1 MGYRS
6 EVSLVITRELFGKMM
21 QEIPEETKEMI
32 SYAERFESKEDS
44 ILLYWDYIK
53 WYEDTYPINKF
64 HSFLKEAADYSSKY
78 QNHFHFIRLGEDR
91 DDNVE
96 LGSYHSNPFE
106 AVISR
111 SISIYSSGEN
121 VDVEAFI

>member
-6 EVSLVITRELFGKMM
+6 EVSLVLTRELFGKMLE
-21 QEIPEETKEMI
+21 EIPEETKEII
-32 SYAERFESKEDS
+32 SWADRFESADDA

-78 QNHFHFIRLGEDR
+78 QNHLHFIRLGEDR

-96 LGSYHSNPFE
+96 LGSYYSNPFE

-111 SISIYSSGEN
+111 SIQIYSSGEN
-121 VDVEAFI
+121 VDISNFI